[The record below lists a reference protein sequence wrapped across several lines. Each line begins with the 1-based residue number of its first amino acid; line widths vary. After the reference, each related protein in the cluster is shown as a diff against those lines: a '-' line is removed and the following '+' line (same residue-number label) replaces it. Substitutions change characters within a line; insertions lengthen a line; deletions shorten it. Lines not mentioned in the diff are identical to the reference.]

1 MSAIE
6 DNLLDPQ
13 ATIRLLHA
21 ELDQTNREVMA
32 LTLEL
37 EQRVESLQ
45 AEIAERQKAERER
58 QAQMERLNLLN
69 QITRAIAE
77 RQDLPSILQV
87 AIRSL
92 EDRLSLD
99 FACACLR
106 EASEDFLTVASVGV
120 RSHDLVDQIAAPAP
134 TRIGTHELQLARC
147 LRGEVIYEPDIQYGQ
162 LPFTRQLATS
172 GLRALIAIPL
182 ISEQT
187 VFGALLVARRQMDGF
202 TNDDREFVRQ
212 LSEHVALAGHQ
223 ARLYGELQ
231 GAYEE
236 LRRTQQA
243 ITQQERLRAL
253 GQMASGIAHD
263 INNAIT
269 PISLYTDL
277 LLANEPGLTARGR
290 GCLETISRAIG
301 DVANTVA
308 RMREFYRPREAEVA
322 LQPVNLNEMV
332 RQVVDLTRARWF
344 DMPQQL
350 GLLIEV
356 QTQLAPNLLDVA
368 GLASEIREALTNL
381 VFNAVDAMPS
391 GGRLTLR
398 TVLSGS
404 HVRCEVSDTGVG
416 MDEDTRRRC
425 LEPFFTTK
433 GERGTGLGL
442 AMVYGV
448 AQRHHAKVEIDSV
461 PGQGT
466 TMTLVFQLATA
477 VAEPQQPTCSTE
489 APEPQAPLRILV
501 VDDDPVLLKSLR
513 EVLEAE
519 GHAVTTANGGE
530 EGIEAF
536 RSACGAGGGF
546 CVVITDLG
554 MPRVDGRQV
563 ATTVKATSA
572 ATPVIMLTGWGRRL
586 AGESE
591 KPPNVDCMLSKPPQL
606 RELRAALHAVSQAR
620 RASNTGR
627 PGDGLRL
634 LR

>member
-1 MSAIE
+1 MSAVE
-6 DNLLDPQ
+6 DNVLDPQ

-32 LTLEL
+32 LTIEL

-45 AEIAERQKAERER
+45 AEIVERQKAERER

-106 EASEDFLTVASVGV
+106 QPSEDFLTVASIGV
-120 RSHDLVDQIAAPAP
+120 RSHELVDQIATPSP

-147 LRGEVIYEPDIQYGQ
+147 LRGEVVYEPDIQLGKF
-162 LPFTRQLATS
+162 PFTRQLANQ

-182 ISEQT
+182 ISEQV
-187 VFGALLVARRQMDGF
+187 VFGALLVARRQTDGF
-202 TNDDREFVRQ
+202 TTDDREFVRQ

-277 LLANEPGLTARGR
+277 LLANEPGLSARGR

-322 LQPVNLNEMV
+322 LQPVDLNEMV
-332 RQVVDLTRARWF
+332 TQVLDLTRARWF
-344 DMPQQL
+344 DMPQQR

-356 QTQLAPNLLDVA
+356 QTRLAPNLPNVA

-381 VFNAVDAMPS
+381 IFNAVDAMPS
-391 GGRLTLR
+391 GGKLTLR
-398 TVLSGS
+398 TVLSGAQL
-404 HVRCEVSDTGVG
+404 RCEVGDTGVG

-448 AQRHHAKVEIDSV
+448 AQRHHAQIEVDSV
-461 PGQGT
+461 LGQGT
-466 TMTLVFQLATA
+466 TMALVFKISRPDPELQQIGAPPPIAL
-477 VAEPQQPTCSTE
+477 EPQP
-489 APEPQAPLRILV
+489 PLHILV

-519 GHAVTTANGGE
+519 GHSVTTANGGE
-530 EGIEAF
+530 QGITAF
-536 RSACGAGGGF
+536 KSGGGAESRF
-546 CVVITDLG
+546 SVVITDLG

-563 ATTVKATSA
+563 ATAVKATSA

-586 AGESE
+586 VADGE
-591 KPPNVDCMLSKPPQL
+591 KPAGVDRMLSKPPQL
-606 RELRAALHAVSQAR
+606 CELRAALRAVTQAR
-620 RASNTGR
+620 
-627 PGDGLRL
+627 
-634 LR
+634 

>member
-1 MSAIE
+1 MSAME
-6 DNLLDPQ
+6 NNVLNAE

-32 LTLEL
+32 LTIEL
-37 EQRVESLQ
+37 EQRVELLQ
-45 AEIAERQKAERER
+45 AEVAERQKAERER
-58 QAQMERLNLLN
+58 QAQIERLNLLN

-92 EDRLSLD
+92 EERLSLD
-99 FACACLR
+99 FACACLH
-106 EASEDFLTVASVGV
+106 EPNQEFLTVASIGI
-120 RSHDLVDQIAAPAP
+120 RSHSLVDQLEISSP
-134 TRIGTHELQLARC
+134 TCIGTHELHLARC
-147 LRGEVIYEPDIQYGQ
+147 LRGEVVYEPDIRKEPF
-162 LPFTRQLATS
+162 PFTQQLATS

-182 ISEQT
+182 VSEQT

-202 TNDDREFVRQ
+202 TNDDREFVQQ

-223 ARLYGELQ
+223 ARLYGALQ

-308 RMREFYRPREAEVA
+308 RMREFYRPRESEVA
-322 LQPVNLNEMV
+322 LQPMDLNELV
-332 RQVVDLTRARWF
+332 GQVVDLTRARWF
-344 DMPQQL
+344 DIPQQR
-350 GLLIEV
+350 GVLIEV
-356 QTQLAPNLLDVA
+356 QTLLAPGLPSVA

-381 VFNAVDAMPS
+381 VFNAVDAMPT
-391 GGRLTLR
+391 GGKLTVR
-398 TVLSGS
+398 TVSTGTE
-404 HVRCEVSDTGVG
+404 VRCEVSDTGVG
-416 MDEDTRRRC
+416 MDDDTRKRC

-448 AQRHHAKVEIDSV
+448 AQRHRAQVEIASA

-466 TMTLVFQLATA
+466 TMSLVFKLDTPA
-477 VAEPQQPTCSTE
+477 VKSEQSAQSPEV
-489 APEPQAPLRILV
+489 PEPQTALRILV

-513 EVLEAE
+513 EVLEAD
-519 GHAVTTANGGE
+519 GHTVTTASGGE

-536 RSACGAGGGF
+536 KSGNEVEGGF
-546 CVVITDLG
+546 FSLVITDLG

-563 ATTVKATSA
+563 ATAVKTASA
-572 ATPVIMLTGWGRRL
+572 STPVIMLTGWGRRL
-586 AGESE
+586 AADGEM
-591 KPPNVDCMLSKPPQL
+591 PANVDCMLSKPPQL
-606 RELRAALHAVSQAR
+606 RELRAAIRSVTRAR
-620 RASNTGR
+620 
-627 PGDGLRL
+627 
-634 LR
+634 

>member
-6 DNLLDPQ
+6 DNVLDPQ

-32 LTLEL
+32 LTIEL

-45 AEIAERQKAERER
+45 AEVAERQKAERER
-58 QAQMERLNLLN
+58 QAQIERLNLLN

-106 EASEDFLTVASVGV
+106 EASEDFLTVASIGV
-120 RSHDLVDQIAAPAP
+120 RSTDLVDQIATPAP
-134 TRIGTHELQLARC
+134 TRIGIQELQLARC
-147 LRGEVIYEPDIQYGQ
+147 LRGEVVYEPDIQHGQ

-187 VFGALLVARRQMDGF
+187 VFGALLAARRKMDGF
-202 TNDDREFVRQ
+202 TTDDREFVKQ

-223 ARLYGELQ
+223 ARLYGALQ

-277 LLANEPGLTARGR
+277 LLANETGLSARGR

-308 RMREFYRPREAEVA
+308 RMREFYRPREAEVL
-322 LQPVNLNEMV
+322 LQPVDLNEMV
-332 RQVVDLTRARWF
+332 KQVVDLTRARWF
-344 DMPQQL
+344 DMPQER

-356 QTQLAPNLLDVA
+356 RTELAANLPNVA

-391 GGRLTLR
+391 GGTMTLR

-404 HVRCEVSDTGVG
+404 AVRCEVGDTGVG

-448 AQRHHAKVEIDSV
+448 AQRHHAEVAIDSA
-461 PGQGT
+461 PGRGT
-466 TMTLVFQLATA
+466 TMALVFKIAAAPATEVQP
-477 VAEPQQPTCSTE
+477 VATLPEV
-489 APEPQAPLRILV
+489 PEPQISLRILV
-501 VDDDPVLLKSLR
+501 VDDDPVLLRSLR

-519 GHAVTTANGGE
+519 GHSVTTANGGD

-536 RSACGAGGGF
+536 KSDGGGF
-546 CVVITDLG
+546 SVVITDLG

-563 ATTVKATSA
+563 ATAVKGVSA

-586 AGESE
+586 AADDE
-591 KPPNVDCMLSKPPQL
+591 KPANVDCMLSKPPQL
-606 RELRAALHAVSQAR
+606 RELRAALRAVTQAR
-620 RASNTGR
+620 SVTDRCHLPDAPHPPR
-627 PGDGLRL
+627 
-634 LR
+634 

>member
-1 MSAIE
+1 MSAMEESVI
-6 DNLLDPQ
+6 DPQ

-45 AEIAERQKAERER
+45 AEIAERQKAEAER

-106 EASEDFLTVASVGV
+106 EASEDFLTVASIGV
-120 RSHDLVDQIAAPAP
+120 RSHDLVDQIAAPSPA
-134 TRIGTHELQLARC
+134 RIGTQELHLARC
-147 LRGEVIYEPDIQYGQ
+147 LRGEVVYEPDIQHGQ
-162 LPFTRQLATS
+162 LPFTRQLASS

-223 ARLYGELQ
+223 ARLYGALQ

-277 LLANEPGLTARGR
+277 LLANEPGLSARGR

-308 RMREFYRPREAEVA
+308 RMREFYRPREAEVV
-322 LQPVNLNEMV
+322 LQPVDLNEMV
-332 RQVVDLTRARWF
+332 KQVLDLTRARWF
-344 DMPQQL
+344 DMPQKR
-350 GLLIEV
+350 GVLIEV
-356 QTQLAPNLLDVA
+356 QTRLAANLPNVP

-381 VFNAVDAMPS
+381 IFNAVDAMPS
-391 GGRLTLR
+391 GGTLTLR
-398 TVLSGS
+398 TLSSGTQ
-404 HVRCEVSDTGVG
+404 VRCEVSDTGVG

-448 AQRHHAKVEIDSV
+448 AQRHQAKVEIDSA

-466 TMTLVFQLATA
+466 TMALVFQLSAA
-477 VAEPQQPTCSTE
+477 MAEPRPVVASPE
-489 APEPQAPLRILV
+489 EPAPQTALRILV

-519 GHAVTTANGGE
+519 GHCVTTANGGQ
-530 EGIEAF
+530 EGIDAF
-536 RSACGAGGGF
+536 KSGGGAEGGF
-546 CVVITDLG
+546 SVVITDLG

-563 ATTVKATSA
+563 ATAVKVTSA

-586 AGESE
+586 AADGE
-591 KPPNVDCMLSKPPQL
+591 KPANVDCMLSKPPQL
-606 RELRAALHAVSQAR
+606 RELRAVLRAVTQAR
-620 RASNTGR
+620 
-627 PGDGLRL
+627 
-634 LR
+634 

>member
-1 MSAIE
+1 MSTME
-6 DNLLDPQ
+6 DNVLGAE

-32 LTLEL
+32 LTIEL

-45 AEIAERQKAERER
+45 AEVAERQKAERER
-58 QAQMERLNLLN
+58 QAQIERLNLLN

-92 EDRLSLD
+92 EERLSLD
-99 FACACLR
+99 FACACLH
-106 EASEDFLTVASVGV
+106 EPNQDFLTVASIGI
-120 RSHDLVDQIAAPAP
+120 RSHSLVDQLAIPSP
-134 TRIGTHELQLARC
+134 TCIGTQELQLSRC
-147 LRGEVIYEPDIQYGQ
+147 LRGEVVYEPDIRRDQF
-162 LPFTRQLATS
+162 PFTQQLATS

-202 TNDDREFVRQ
+202 TNDDREFVKQ

-223 ARLYGELQ
+223 ARLYGALQ

-269 PISLYTDL
+269 PISLYADL

-322 LQPVNLNEMV
+322 LQPLDLNELV
-332 RQVVDLTRARWF
+332 GQVVDLTRARWC
-344 DMPQQL
+344 DMPQQR
-350 GLLIEV
+350 GVLIEV
-356 QTQLAPNLLDVA
+356 ESLLAPDLPSVA

-381 VFNAVDAMPS
+381 VFNAVDAMPA
-391 GGRLTLR
+391 GGKLTLR
-398 TVLSGS
+398 TVSAGTD
-404 HVRCEVSDTGVG
+404 VRCEVSDTGVG
-416 MDEDTRRRC
+416 MDDDTRRRC

-448 AQRHHAKVEIDSV
+448 AQRHRAQVEIESV

-466 TMTLVFQLATA
+466 TMALVFKVDTPVVEVEQIASSPET
-477 VAEPQQPTCSTE
+477 
-489 APEPQAPLRILV
+489 PEPQTALRILV

-513 EVLEAE
+513 EVLEAD
-519 GHAVTTANGGE
+519 GHSVITASGGE

-536 RSACGAGGGF
+536 KSGHSVEGGF
-546 CVVITDLG
+546 SLVITDLG

-563 ATTVKATSA
+563 ATAVKATSA

-586 AGESE
+586 AADGEM
-591 KPPNVDCMLSKPPQL
+591 PANVDCMLSKPPQL
-606 RELRAALHAVSQAR
+606 RELRAALRSVVAR
-620 RASNTGR
+620 A
-627 PGDGLRL
+627 P
-634 LR
+634 

>member
-1 MSAIE
+1 MSALE
-6 DNLLDPQ
+6 DNVLDPQ

-37 EQRVESLQ
+37 EQRVELLQ
-45 AEIAERQKAERER
+45 TEIAERQKAEAER

-99 FACACLR
+99 FACACLH
-106 EASEDFLTVASVGV
+106 EPSQDFLTVASIGL
-120 RSHDLVDQIAAPAP
+120 RSHSLVDQLAMPPP

-147 LRGEVIYEPDIQYGQ
+147 LRGEVVYEPDIRHVPF
-162 LPFTRQLATS
+162 PFTQQLAIS

-187 VFGALLVARRQMDGF
+187 VFGALLVARREMDGF
-202 TNDDREFVRQ
+202 TTDDREFVKQ

-223 ARLYGELQ
+223 ARLYGALQ

-277 LLANEPGLTARGR
+277 LLANEPGLSSRGR

-332 RQVVDLTRARWF
+332 TQVVDLTRARWF
-344 DMPQQL
+344 DIPQQR
-350 GLLIEV
+350 GLVIEV
-356 QTQLAPNLLDVA
+356 HTQLARNLPSVA

-381 VFNAVDAMPS
+381 IFNAVDAMPS
-391 GGRLTLR
+391 GGKLTLR
-398 TVLSGS
+398 TVAGGPE
-404 HVRCEVSDTGVG
+404 VRCEVSDTGVG

-448 AQRHHAKVEIDSV
+448 AQRHRAQVVIDSA

-466 TMTLVFQLATA
+466 TMGLVFQLAAA
-477 VAEPQQPTCSTE
+477 VAEPEQ
-489 APEPQAPLRILV
+489 AAALPEVSEPLTALRILV

-519 GHAVTTANGGE
+519 GHSVVTANGGE

-536 RSACGAGGGF
+536 KSGVGVEGGF
-546 CVVITDLG
+546 SVVITDLG

-563 ATTVKATSA
+563 ATAVKAASA

-586 AGESE
+586 AADGE
-591 KPPNVDCMLSKPPQL
+591 KPANVDCMLSKPPQL
-606 RELRAALHAVSQAR
+606 RELRAALSAITQAR
-620 RASNTGR
+620 
-627 PGDGLRL
+627 
-634 LR
+634 

>member
-1 MSAIE
+1 MSAVE
-6 DNLLDPQ
+6 DNVLDPQ

-106 EASEDFLTVASVGV
+106 EPSEDFLTVASIGV
-120 RSHDLVDQIAAPAP
+120 RSHDLVDQIATPSP

-147 LRGEVIYEPDIQYGQ
+147 LRGEVVYEPDIQLGKF
-162 LPFTRQLATS
+162 PFTRQLATQ

-202 TNDDREFVRQ
+202 TTDDREFVRQ

-277 LLANEPGLTARGR
+277 LLANEPGLSARGR

-301 DVANTVA
+301 DVASTVA
-308 RMREFYRPREAEVA
+308 RMREFYRPREMEVA
-322 LQPVNLNEMV
+322 LEPVDLNEMV
-332 RQVVDLTRARWF
+332 TQVVDLTRARWF
-344 DMPQQL
+344 DMPQQR
-350 GLLIEV
+350 GVLIEV
-356 QTQLAPNLLDVA
+356 QTRLAPSLPKVA

-391 GGRLTLR
+391 GGQLTLR
-398 TVLSGS
+398 TVLSGAQ
-404 HVRCEVSDTGVG
+404 VRCEVRDSGVG

-442 AMVYGV
+442 AMVYGM
-448 AQRHHAKVEIDSV
+448 AQRNQARVEIDSA

-466 TMTLVFQLATA
+466 TMALVFTLATPTA
-477 VAEPQQPTCSTE
+477 GLPQIA
-489 APEPQAPLRILV
+489 APPETSEPQAPLRILV

-519 GHAVTTANGGE
+519 GHSVTTANGGE
-530 EGIEAF
+530 EGIAAF
-536 RSACGAGGGF
+536 KSGGGAESPF

-563 ATTVKATSA
+563 ATAVKAASA

-586 AGESE
+586 AADGE
-591 KPPNVDCMLSKPPQL
+591 KPANVDCLLSKPPQL
-606 RELRAALHAVSQAR
+606 RELRAALRAVTQAR
-620 RASNTGR
+620 STAR
-627 PGDGLRL
+627 
-634 LR
+634 

>member
-1 MSAIE
+1 MSAME
-6 DNLLDPQ
+6 ENVLDPQ

-32 LTLEL
+32 LTIEL

-45 AEIAERQKAERER
+45 AEMVERQRAERER

-99 FACACLR
+99 FACACLH
-106 EASEDFLTVASVGV
+106 EPDEDFLTVASVGV
-120 RSHDLVDQIAAPAP
+120 RNDVLTDRMTTPAR
-134 TRIGTHELQLARC
+134 TCIGSQELQLARC
-147 LRGEVIYEPDIQYGQ
+147 LRGEVVYEPDIGGSEF
-162 LPFTRQLATS
+162 PFTRQLADS

-182 ISEQT
+182 ICERT
-187 VFGALLVARRQMDGF
+187 VFGVLLVARRQMDGF
-202 TNDDREFVRQ
+202 TCDDREFVRQ

-223 ARLYGELQ
+223 AKLYGALQ

-243 ITQQERLRAL
+243 VMQQERLRAL

-277 LLANEPGLTARGR
+277 LLANESGLSARGR
-290 GCLETISRAIG
+290 GCLETISRAIT
-301 DVANTVA
+301 DVANTVT

-322 LQPVNLNEMV
+322 LMPVSLNELIG
-332 RQVVDLTRARWF
+332 QVMDLTRARWA
-344 DMPQQL
+344 DIPQQR

-356 QTQLAPNLLDVA
+356 DTDLAPNLPTVA
-368 GLASEIREALTNL
+368 GVAGEVREALTNL
-381 VFNAVDAMPS
+381 VFNAVDAMPT
-391 GGRLTLR
+391 GGKLTLR
-398 TVLSGS
+398 TRSTGS
-404 HVRCEVSDTGVG
+404 QVRCEVSDSGIG

-442 AMVYGV
+442 AMVYGA
-448 AQRHHAKVEIDSV
+448 AQRHHAQVEIDSA

-466 TMTLVFQLATA
+466 TIALVFPRPAGTA
-477 VAEPQQPTCSTE
+477 SPQELTSSESVEPPP
-489 APEPQAPLRILV
+489 ALRILV

-513 EVLEAE
+513 EVLESD
-519 GHAVTTANGGE
+519 GHSVVTANGGE

-536 RSACGAGGGF
+536 ESGRDVAGGF
-546 CVVITDLG
+546 SLVITDLG

-563 ATTVKATSA
+563 ATAVKAVSA
-572 ATPVIMLTGWGRRL
+572 STPVVMLTGWGRRL
-586 AGESE
+586 AADGEM
-591 KPPNVDCMLSKPPQL
+591 PANVDRMLSKPPQL
-606 RELRAALHAVSQAR
+606 RELRAALSEL
-620 RASNTGR
+620 TR
-627 PGDGLRL
+627 PR
-634 LR
+634 

>member
-6 DNLLDPQ
+6 DNVLDPE

-37 EQRVESLQ
+37 DQRVESLQ
-45 AEIAERQKAERER
+45 AEVAEREKAEREC

-99 FACACLR
+99 FACACLH
-106 EASEDFLTVASVGV
+106 EASQEFLTVASIGI
-120 RSHDLVDQIAAPAP
+120 RSHSLVDQLAMPPPA
-134 TRIGTHELQLARC
+134 RIGTHELQLARC
-147 LRGEVIYEPDIQYGQ
+147 LRGEVVYEPDIRHVQF
-162 LPFTRQLATS
+162 PFTQQLATS

-182 ISEQT
+182 ISERT

-202 TNDDREFVRQ
+202 TTHDREFVQQ

-223 ARLYGELQ
+223 ARLYGALQ

-277 LLANEPGLTARGR
+277 LLANEPGLSARGR

-322 LQPVNLNEMV
+322 LQPVDLNEMV
-332 RQVVDLTRARWF
+332 SQVLDLTRARWF
-344 DMPQQL
+344 DIPQQR
-350 GLLIEV
+350 GQLIEV
-356 QTQLAPNLLDVA
+356 QTQLASNLPSVA

-381 VFNAVDAMPS
+381 IFNAVDAMPS
-391 GGRLTLR
+391 GGKLTLR
-398 TVLSGS
+398 TVSTGAE
-404 HVRCEVSDTGVG
+404 VRCEVSDTGVG

-448 AQRHHAKVEIDSV
+448 AQRHRAQVAIDSA

-466 TMTLVFQLATA
+466 TVGLVFQLATV
-477 VAEPQQPTCSTE
+477 VAAAKPAAALPEEPG
-489 APEPQAPLRILV
+489 PQTALRILV

-513 EVLEAE
+513 EVLEAD
-519 GHAVTTANGGE
+519 GHCVTTANGGE
-530 EGIEAF
+530 EGIDAF
-536 RSACGAGGGF
+536 KSGSGVEGGF
-546 CVVITDLG
+546 SLVITDLG

-563 ATTVKATSA
+563 AAAVKAASA

-586 AGESE
+586 AADGD

-606 RELRAALHAVSQAR
+606 RELRAAL
-620 RASNTGR
+620 RAITQR
-627 PGDGLRL
+627 
-634 LR
+634 

>member
-1 MSAIE
+1 MSAME
-6 DNLLDPQ
+6 NNVLNAE

-32 LTLEL
+32 LTIEL

-45 AEIAERQKAERER
+45 AEVAERQKAERER
-58 QAQMERLNLLN
+58 QAQIERLNILN

-92 EDRLSLD
+92 EERLSLD
-99 FACACLR
+99 FACACLH
-106 EASEDFLTVASVGV
+106 EPNENFLTVASIGV
-120 RSHDLVDQIAAPAP
+120 RSHVLNDQMALPAP
-134 TRIGTHELQLARC
+134 TCIDSQELQLARC
-147 LRGEVIYEPDIQYGQ
+147 LRGELVYEPDIRQGQ
-162 LPFTRQLATS
+162 FPFTRQLADS

-182 ISEQT
+182 MSEET
-187 VFGALLVARRQMDGF
+187 VFGALLVARRQMDSF
-202 TNDDREFVRQ
+202 TSDDRDFVQQ

-223 ARLYGELQ
+223 AKLYGALQ

-243 ITQQERLRAL
+243 IMQQERLRAL

-277 LLANEPGLTARGR
+277 LLANESGLSARGR

-308 RMREFYRPREAEVA
+308 RMREFYRPREAEA
-322 LQPVNLNEMV
+322 TLLPVDLNEMIT
-332 RQVVDLTRARWF
+332 QVLDLTRARWF
-344 DMPQQL
+344 DMPQQR
-350 GLLIEV
+350 GLMIEI
-356 QTQLAPNLLDVA
+356 QTELAADLATVA
-368 GLASEIREALTNL
+368 GVASEVREALTNL
-381 VFNAVDAMPS
+381 VFNAVDAMPA
-391 GGRLTLR
+391 GGKLTLR
-398 TVLSGS
+398 TLATDS
-404 HVRCEVSDTGVG
+404 HVRCEVSDTGIG
-416 MDEDTRRRC
+416 MDDDTRRRC

-448 AQRHHAKVEIDSV
+448 AQRHHAQVKIESA
-461 PGQGT
+461 PGEGT
-466 TMTLVFQLATA
+466 TMALVFPVPTKPAKPQEVAATPE
-477 VAEPQQPTCSTE
+477 VVEPRT
-489 APEPQAPLRILV
+489 ALRILV

-513 EVLEAE
+513 EVLEAD
-519 GHAVTTANGGE
+519 GHSVVTANGGE

-536 RSACGAGGGF
+536 KSGRGVDGGF
-546 CVVITDLG
+546 SLVITDLG

-563 ATTVKATSA
+563 ATAVKANSP
-572 ATPVIMLTGWGRRL
+572 ATPVVMLTGWGRRL
-586 AGESE
+586 VADGEM
-591 KPPNVDCMLSKPPQL
+591 PANVDRMLSKPPQL
-606 RELRAALHAVSQAR
+606 RELRAALSALS
-620 RASNTGR
+620 R
-627 PGDGLRL
+627 PR
-634 LR
+634 